1 MSTDAL
7 IHLRVPAATKGRWV
21 RASRAAGM
29 RLTDWITA
37 AVEAH
42 IQKQLTQITIP
53 EDVEFAD
60 LHLARDPDGALS
72 FDWAPIERICQ
83 ASGLPVELF
92 SDGPED
98 NVCQLV
104 THWYHSH
111 LANGGERDPVQD
123 DLIAE
128 ALTEDASGQPYSYPP
143 GRA

>member
-1 MSTDAL
+1 MTDSL

-42 IQKQLTQITIP
+42 MRQQLTRIIIP
-53 EDVEFAD
+53 EGITFAS
-60 LHLARDPDGALS
+60 LRLARDPDGALS
-72 FDWAPIERICQ
+72 FDWSPIEAICR
-83 ASGLPVELF
+83 ASGLPIERYEA
-92 SDGPED
+92 SED
-98 NVCQLV
+98 AVCQLL
-104 THWYHSH
+104 THWYHAH